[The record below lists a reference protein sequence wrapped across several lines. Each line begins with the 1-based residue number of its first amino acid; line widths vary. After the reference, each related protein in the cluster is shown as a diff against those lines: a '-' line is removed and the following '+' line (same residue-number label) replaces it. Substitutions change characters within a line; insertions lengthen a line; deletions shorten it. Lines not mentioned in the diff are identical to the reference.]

1 VSQESSNCGYPI
13 QDVQTGLTKKR
24 KRKRKRKS
32 KRKRRKESERN
43 CSVAMWAVFAY

>member
-1 VSQESSNCGYPI
+1 M

-24 KRKRKRKS
+24 KRKRKRK
-32 KRKRRKESERN
+32 RRKESEQN